1 MKSKK
6 SFDKLRGGYYTPQ
19 AITEFICK
27 WIINKNTKNILE
39 PSCGDGNFLKAI
51 VERQEK
57 LNLNLDITGVELCLD
72 EAKKAMRYGTNVEC
86 QDFFAFYRDKV
97 TGKSNYDAIVGNP
110 PFIRYQDFDE
120 KSRDIAFFY
129 MKENGFHPTK
139 LTNIWLPF
147 LILSCLALS
156 ENGRLGMVI
165 PAELFQVNYAGETRE
180 FLARYFDRLTLITFQ
195 KLVFEEIQQEVILLL
210 GEKKSEDKGIQVIEL
225 SDLDDL
231 KELDLNNFYNYEIK
245 ELNHST
251 EKWIKYY
258 LTNKEIK
265 LIRQLRE
272 CEKIP
277 FTTELFEINVGL
289 VSGENA
295 FFLLNRNTVDEYQLA
310 NSTRMVIG
318 RTEQLKGVILSERD
332 FKTLIENGKKVYMFM
347 PKNLPFS
354 ELSKA
359 EQEYINYGVE
369 QGYNKGYKCR
379 IRKNWYCVPQSCEPD
394 AFILRQVNRYPRII
408 LNHVNAVSTDTIHKV
423 RFLDGVNPEFVAAAF
438 LNSFTLALAEITGR
452 SYGGGVLTFEPGEI
466 RQLKIPM
473 KNAEKLDVNKIDK
486 LIRDDRIDEV
496 LDYTDQILLIEGLGL
511 TKYDV
516 ETLRNIWI
524 KLSER
529 RIGRKEKR
537 GNQRTLRYPI
547 IWKPACSDSLKI
559 NQKKWKKI
567 DSKKSSQDY
576 DKSRSSKKNNAK
588 RNP

>member
-1 MKSKK
+1 M
-6 SFDKLRGGYYTPQ
+6 F
-19 AITEFICK
+19 
-27 WIINKNTKNILE
+27 
-39 PSCGDGNFLKAI
+39 
-51 VERQEK
+51 
-57 LNLNLDITGVELCLD
+57 
-72 EAKKAMRYGTNVEC
+72 
-86 QDFFAFYRDKV
+86 
-97 TGKSNYDAIVGNP
+97 
-110 PFIRYQDFDE
+110 
-120 KSRDIAFFY
+120 
-129 MKENGFHPTK
+129 
-139 LTNIWLPF
+139 
-147 LILSCLALS
+147 
-156 ENGRLGMVI
+156 
-165 PAELFQVNYAGETRE
+165 
-180 FLARYFDRLTLITFQ
+180 
-195 KLVFEEIQQEVILLL
+195 
-210 GEKKSEDKGIQVIEL
+210 
-225 SDLDDL
+225 
-231 KELDLNNFYNYEIK
+231 
-245 ELNHST
+245 
-251 EKWIKYY
+251 
-258 LTNKEIK
+258 
-265 LIRQLRE
+265 
-272 CEKIP
+272 
-277 FTTELFEINVGL
+277 FEINVGL

-379 IRKNWYCVPQSCEPD
+379 IRKNWYCVPQSWEPD

-529 RIGRKEKR
+529 RIGRKE
-537 GNQRTLRYPI
+537 
-547 IWKPACSDSLKI
+547 
-559 NQKKWKKI
+559 
-567 DSKKSSQDY
+567 
-576 DKSRSSKKNNAK
+576 RSIS
-588 RNP
+588 

>member
-27 WIINKNTKNILE
+27 WIINKNTKKILE

-51 VERQEK
+51 VGRIEK
-57 LNLNLDITGVELCLD
+57 LNLNLDITTDITGVELCLH
-72 EAKKAMRYGTNVEC
+72 EARKAMKYGTNVEC

-97 TGKSNYDAIVGNP
+97 AGKSNYDAIVGNP

-120 KSRDIAFFY
+120 KSREIAFSY
-129 MKENGFHPTK
+129 MKKNGFHPTK

-147 LILSCLALS
+147 LVLSCLALS

-210 GEKKSEDKGIQVIEL
+210 GEKKSADKGIQVIEL

-379 IRKNWYCVPQSCEPD
+379 IRKNWYCVPQSWEPD

-511 TKYDV
+511 TKYEV
-516 ETLRNIWI
+516 GTLRNIWT
-524 KLSER
+524 KLSDR
-529 RIGRKEKR
+529 RIGRKE
-537 GNQRTLRYPI
+537 
-547 IWKPACSDSLKI
+547 
-559 NQKKWKKI
+559 
-567 DSKKSSQDY
+567 
-576 DKSRSSKKNNAK
+576 RSIS
-588 RNP
+588 

>member
-347 PKNLPFS
+347 PKICLFQNLV
-354 ELSKA
+354 K
-359 EQEYINYGVE
+359 Q
-369 QGYNKGYKCR
+369 NK
-379 IRKNWYCVPQSCEPD
+379 
-394 AFILRQVNRYPRII
+394 
-408 LNHVNAVSTDTIHKV
+408 ST
-423 RFLDGVNPEFVAAAF
+423 
-438 LNSFTLALAEITGR
+438 
-452 SYGGGVLTFEPGEI
+452 
-466 RQLKIPM
+466 
-473 KNAEKLDVNKIDK
+473 
-486 LIRDDRIDEV
+486 LIMV
-496 LDYTDQILLIEGLGL
+496 
-511 TKYDV
+511 
-516 ETLRNIWI
+516 
-524 KLSER
+524 
-529 RIGRKEKR
+529 
-537 GNQRTLRYPI
+537 
-547 IWKPACSDSLKI
+547 
-559 NQKKWKKI
+559 
-567 DSKKSSQDY
+567 
-576 DKSRSSKKNNAK
+576 
-588 RNP
+588 